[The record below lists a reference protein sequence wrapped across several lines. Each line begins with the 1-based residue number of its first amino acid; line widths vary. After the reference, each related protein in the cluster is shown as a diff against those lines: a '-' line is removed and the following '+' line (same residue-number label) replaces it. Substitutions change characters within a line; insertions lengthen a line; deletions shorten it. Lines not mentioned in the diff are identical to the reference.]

1 MKAALGGPA
10 TSSDSQEVKQIFSNA
25 GYQEVDSMD
34 LCDLLPFKSF
44 YGPSY

>member
-1 MKAALGGPA
+1 VELGKTEGRTRRVVQTPWMA
-10 TSSDSQEVKQIFSNA
+10 NQGRQRLRKL
-25 GYQEVDSMD
+25 